1 MGAVTRRS
9 LRVQLTIVIVVLLS
23 LGIVILSVIATTAL
37 RGFWFDRV
45 DEQLAG
51 GMGPFATASVRPP
64 PDVAVE
70 NQGPRPPSSFY
81 LTFIYADGRAPV
93 VLSTSAS
100 DAGPAPAVPAVSELP
115 GLQGQPFIVGSV
127 ASGPE
132 WRVLVKPLVGDE
144 GWAVA
149 AVSMADMQATMRQ
162 LILLQVLVGLA
173 VVIIA
178 GGVGYVIV
186 RRSLRPLDDMADAA
200 KQITA
205 GDLSVRAA
213 EDDAASAEVHELST
227 AFNTMVTR
235 IEDSF
240 AAEQES
246 ESQARASEERMRQF
260 VADAGHE
267 LRTPL
272 TSIRGYAELI
282 EQGAADDPSVALARI
297 QDEARRMGELV
308 DDLQLLARLDEDRQ
322 LDLVDL
328 DLGQVVGE
336 AVASAKTV
344 EPDREFIIDCVN
356 EAAVV
361 RGDSR
366 RLRQVMDNLLSN
378 AVRYSVREA
387 PIAVGI
393 DGSDHWVLIRVT
405 DRGVGLTED
414 ECSRVFERLYRTDDA
429 RTRVRGGSGLGL
441 AIVLS
446 IVEAHGGE
454 VFVASEIG
462 VGSTFGFTLPIEVLA
477 RV

>member
-1 MGAVTRRS
+1 MGSGARRS
-9 LRVQLTIVIVVLLS
+9 LRVQLTVVIVVLLS

-51 GMGPFATASVRPP
+51 GMGPFATTSVPP
-64 PDVAVE
+64 PRDNTAG

-81 LTFIYADGRAPV
+81 LTFVYADGRAPV

-100 DAGPAPAVPAVSELP
+100 DSGPAPAIPTVAELP
-115 GLQGQPFIVGSV
+115 ALQGQPFNVGSV
-127 ASGPE
+127 AAGPE
-132 WRVLVKPLVGDE
+132 WRVLVKPLVGE
-144 GWAVA
+144 QGWAVA

-178 GGVGYVIV
+178 GVVGYVIV

-240 AAEQES
+240 AAQQLS
-246 ESQARASEERMRQF
+246 ENQARASEERMRQF

-282 EQGAADDPSVALARI
+282 EQGAAEDPSVALARI

-308 DDLQLLARLDEDRQ
+308 DDLQLLARLDEDRP
-322 LDLVDL
+322 LELVDL
-328 DLGQVVGE
+328 DLRQVVSE
-336 AVASAKTV
+336 AVASAQTV
-344 EPDREFIIDCVN
+344 DPGREFIIDLVN

-361 RGDSR
+361 RGDSG
-366 RLRQVMDNLLSN
+366 RLRQVMDNLLST
-378 AVRYSVREA
+378 AMRYSVREA

-393 DGSDHWVLIRVT
+393 DGADHGVLVRVT

-429 RTRVRGGSGLGL
+429 RTRIRGGSGLGL

-454 VFVASEIG
+454 VFVRSEIG
-462 VGSTFGFTLPIEVLA
+462 VGSTFGFTLPIEGST
-477 RV
+477 RE

>member
-1 MGAVTRRS
+1 
-9 LRVQLTIVIVVLLS
+9 
-23 LGIVILSVIATTAL
+23 
-37 RGFWFDRV
+37 
-45 DEQLAG
+45 
-51 GMGPFATASVRPP
+51 
-64 PDVAVE
+64 
-70 NQGPRPPSSFY
+70 
-81 LTFIYADGRAPV
+81 
-93 VLSTSAS
+93 
-100 DAGPAPAVPAVSELP
+100 
-115 GLQGQPFIVGSV
+115 
-127 ASGPE
+127 
-132 WRVLVKPLVGDE
+132 
-144 GWAVA
+144 
-149 AVSMADMQATMRQ
+149 
-162 LILLQVLVGLA
+162 
-173 VVIIA
+173 
-178 GGVGYVIV
+178 
-186 RRSLRPLDDMADAA
+186 
-200 KQITA
+200 
-205 GDLSVRAA
+205 
-213 EDDAASAEVHELST
+213 
-227 AFNTMVTR
+227 
-235 IEDSF
+235 
-240 AAEQES
+240 
-246 ESQARASEERMRQF
+246 MRQF

-328 DLGQVVGE
+328 DLRQVVGE

-344 EPDREFIIDCVN
+344 EPDREFIIDLAN

-393 DGSDHWVLIRVT
+393 DASHQGVLIRVT

>member
-1 MGAVTRRS
+1 MGAGARRS
-9 LRVQLTIVIVVLLS
+9 LRVQLTVVIVVLLS

-51 GMGPFATASVRPP
+51 GMGPFATSSAPPP
-64 PDVAVE
+64 PDNAVE
-70 NQGPRPPSSFY
+70 NQRPRPPSSFY
-81 LTFIYADGRAPV
+81 LTFVYADGRAPV

-100 DAGPAPAVPAVSELP
+100 DSGPAPAIPTVAELP
-115 GLQGQPFIVGSV
+115 GLQGQPFNVGSV
-127 ASGPE
+127 AAGPE
-132 WRVLVKPLVGDE
+132 WRVLVKPLAEEE

-162 LILLQVLVGLA
+162 LILLQALVGLA

-178 GGVGYVIV
+178 GAVGYVIV

-200 KQITA
+200 QQITA

-213 EDDAASAEVHELST
+213 EDGVTSEVSALAAS
-227 AFNTMVTR
+227 FNTMVTR

-240 AAEQES
+240 AAQKES
-246 ESQARASEERMRQF
+246 ENQARASEERMRRF

-272 TSIRGYAELI
+272 TSIRGYAELL
-282 EQGAADDPSVALARI
+282 EQGAAVDSGEAVARI
-297 QDEARRMGELV
+297 QSEARRMGELV
-308 DDLQLLARLDEDRQ
+308 DDLQLLARLDEDRP

-328 DLGQVVGE
+328 DLRQVVGE

-344 EPDREFIIDCVN
+344 DPEREFVFDLVD
-356 EAAVV
+356 EPAVV

-378 AVRYSVREA
+378 AMRYSEREA

-393 DGSDHWVLIRVT
+393 DGSDHGVLVSVT

-454 VFVASEIG
+454 VFVGSEIG
-462 VGSTFGFTLPIEVLA
+462 VGSRFGFTLPIEDST